1 MTSQRWQPI
10 CQDCWQAATPDQY
23 WPGDTGFDTC
33 ASCGNEALILNA
45 HPETV
50 REAQRAVAP
59 FVVEVK
65 AVGEAEYVR
74 NGLTFPTLDAARTWG
89 SDLLWRWLGAESYR
103 VVDTR
108 TGAVVAS

>member
-50 REAQRAVAP
+50 REAKRAIAP

-65 AVGEAEYVR
+65 PVGEAGYAR
-74 NGLTFPTLDAARTWG
+74 NGLTFATADAADRWG
-89 SDLLWRWLGAESYR
+89 YDLMLRWFGAESYR

-108 TGAVVAS
+108 TGEVARS